1 VGVVA
6 RAAVA
11 IELSEEEE
19 RQLRAVLRTPSAS
32 QQQALRA
39 RIVLRAAEGASNTQI
54 AAEAGVSLP
63 TVGLWRRNFAQ
74 RGVAGLSDA
83 PRSGRPRQIDDDEV
97 QRVLAMTLER
107 PPDGT
112 TQWSVRRLAAATGIS
127 PTTVHRI
134 WRDHKLKPHQ
144 VRSFK
149 FSRDPQLAQKVV
161 DVVGLYLDPPKGAL
175 VLCVDEKTQIQAL
188 DRTQPTLPIKPGK
201 AARMTHDYKRN
212 GTTSLYAA
220 LEIATGEV
228 TGACYPQHRHQEFL
242 AFLNRLV
249 KAYPRRPLHVVLD
262 NSSSH
267 CTPEVKRWLGR
278 HKRVHFHFTPT
289 SASWMNMVEIWF
301 SILTS
306 QQVRRGV
313 YHDVPELIA
322 AIEHFIEA
330 YNQRAQPFVWTKTAE
345 QILAKATK
353 EQPTSGTPH

>member
-1 VGVVA
+1 VA
-6 RAAVA
+6 RAAAA
-11 IELSEEEE
+11 IELSGEQE
-19 RQLRAVLRTPSAS
+19 RELRSVLRTPSAS
-32 QQQALRA
+32 QQQAMRA

-54 AAEAGVSLP
+54 AAEIGVSLP
-63 TVGLWRRNFAQ
+63 TVGLWRRNFCE
-74 RGVAGLSDA
+74 RGLDGLLDA
-83 PRSGRPRQIDDDEV
+83 PRSGRPRRIDDVEV
-97 QRVLAMTLER
+97 QRVLAKTLEP
-107 PPDGT
+107 PPDGST
-112 TQWSVRRLAAATGIS
+112 HWSVRRLAAATGIS

-149 FSRDPQLAQKVV
+149 FSKDPQLVEKVI

-201 AARMTHDYKRN
+201 AQRMTHDYKRN

-228 TGACYPQHRHQEFL
+228 TGACYPQHTHQEFL
-242 AFLNRLV
+242 AFLNQLV
-249 KAYPRRPLHVVLD
+249 RAYPRQPPHVVLD
-262 NSSSH
+262 NSSTH
-267 CTPEVKRWLGR
+267 TTPEVKAWLAR
-278 HKRVHFHFTPT
+278 HPRVHFHYTPT

-301 SILTS
+301 SILTK

-322 AIEHFIEA
+322 AIEHYIA
-330 YNQRAQPFVWTKTAE
+330 GYNDRAKPFVWTKTAD
-345 QILAKATK
+345 QVLARAIKQ
-353 EQPTSGTPH
+353 QPTSGTLH